1 MEVLE
6 EVVLAAASGLAREV
20 ADAIRAAGTY
30 RLAGMVDDNPR
41 LHGTLSGGVPVL
53 GGVELL
59 QRLPDTRIVLCP
71 GAGRSRVALADRL
84 SRSGVEPERYATV
97 VHPRASLGGSC
108 TVGRGSIVLAG
119 VVATADV
126 TIGSHVV
133 IMPNS
138 VLTHDD
144 AIGDFATICAS
155 ASLAGGVTV
164 GTGAYLGT
172 ACAVRENLRIGAWSL
187 LGMGAVAIRDV
198 PAGET
203 YVGNPARPLRAQ
215 GRPGHPVH
223 RATETSVTF

>member
-1 MEVLE
+1 MGALE
-6 EVVLAAASGLAREV
+6 EVVLVAASGLARE
-20 ADAIRAAGTY
+20 AAEAIWVAGTY

-41 LHGTLSGGVPVL
+41 LHGTSCGGVPVL
-53 GGVELL
+53 GSPDLL
-59 QRLPDTRIVLCP
+59 TGLPDTRIVLCP
-71 GAGRSRVALADRL
+71 GAGRSRAALADRL
-84 SRSGVEPERYATV
+84 SLLGVEPQRYATV
-97 VHPRASLGGSC
+97 VHPRASLAGSC
-108 TVGRGSIVLAG
+108 VVGPGSVVLAG
-119 VVATADV
+119 VVVTADV

-133 IMPNS
+133 IMPNA

-144 AIGDFATICAS
+144 AIGDFATICAT

-172 ACAVRENLRIGAWSL
+172 ASAVRENLRIGDWSL
-187 LGMGAVAIRDV
+187 LGMGAIAIRDV

-215 GRPGHPVH
+215 GRPEGPVH